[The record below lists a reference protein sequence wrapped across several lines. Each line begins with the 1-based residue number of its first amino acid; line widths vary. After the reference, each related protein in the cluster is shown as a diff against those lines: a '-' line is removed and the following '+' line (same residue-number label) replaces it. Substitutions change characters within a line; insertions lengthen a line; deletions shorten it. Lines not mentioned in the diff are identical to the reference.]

1 MGTLVLLFCRTV
13 LGFDATGG
21 DYQTIALTA
30 SLDTI
35 AVFCYLLWRRQRVH
49 A

>member
-1 MGTLVLLFCRTV
+1 MGTLILLFCRAV

-35 AVFCYLLWRRQRVH
+35 AVLCLLMWRKQR
-49 A
+49 ARA